1 MRDIL
6 CFMAIPLSKYKDKAG
21 DQGGNVI
28 EHLAKILM
36 MPNNQ
41 AVNHWKN
48 EIVTFITS
56 VTRNDVKGG
65 KKKYSYFLIPYE
77 KVKTFQSFALN
88 ISQHPDYEDSIE
100 RMITGEELKEKSYKL
115 FELLDADRLITN
127 NDNLLYSVIIKNLDE
142 ALK

>member
-41 AVNHWKN
+41 EVNHWKN

-65 KKKYSYFLIPYE
+65 KKSI
-77 KVKTFQSFALN
+77 V
-88 ISQHPDYEDSIE
+88 IS
-100 RMITGEELKEKSYKL
+100 
-115 FELLDADRLITN
+115 
-127 NDNLLYSVIIKNLDE
+127 
-142 ALK
+142 